1 MMIRRVPWLQRSFPA
16 VLSCALFA
24 APLQAADKPARWIRV
39 SSDHFSVLTDAGD
52 KKGREVAVRL
62 EQMRAAFGQLLM
74 RSKLKMPE
82 PLEVIALKDNNE
94 YGQVAPLKGGRPIAR
109 PGFFVPGED
118 RNYVVLNLFE
128 EESWRAVN
136 HEFAHLLLKYNYPTV
151 APWFDEGF
159 AEYYSSV
166 RVDDKRMEI
175 GLDPELGLA
184 WHSDRVGNQ
193 VQVGDPPRA
202 LTELLGP
209 SVWLALPDLF
219 SMSPTMEDFH
229 EATHHTLF
237 YAQSWMTLHYL
248 LNKHQLQQTG
258 VYFDLVE
265 NQHLPLDQAMARAFG
280 MTVAQF
286 DQAVKDYFH
295 SLGPL
300 FATLD
305 ASKQS
310 TATTPGGQLYF
321 TAAPI
326 PGDEIGTSTR
336 ELPYAEGQASLAE
349 MTIRIAEHRDQ
360 AIGQLQALLADPKT
374 ESAVAYRALAWDH
387 MRRREPAEAIEEL
400 KKALQIDSKD
410 PWSRYELALQ
420 TYRTAQLD
428 MHSFPGL
435 ANMMQDLQTVIDWY
449 PDFAEAYNMLAVGR
463 LRGGGAHSA
472 MTAIK
477 VAVQLSPRNESYL
490 LNMAN
495 IEIALKQWAPATAL
509 LERLSASRNPQIA
522 HLAKKDL
529 IDLPT
534 LKKYGIV
541 PQEESSPGTTTPG
554 SDRHDGASPPSPT
567 EEDSEQAN
575 ATASPPAPVPD
586 RRPLKFLKGNL
597 VRVDCQSPAAV
608 LSILSGGKMVKL
620 RTENTKSLVMLGSEQ
635 FSCEW
640 KHRQVSVN
648 YKPGGKS
655 DGDLISLEVQ

>member
-1 MMIRRVPWLQRSFPA
+1 MMIRRIPWLQRSFPA
-16 VLSCALFA
+16 VLCWALLA

-52 KKGREVAVRL
+52 QKGREVAVRF

-74 RSKLKMPE
+74 RNKLKMPE
-82 PLEVIALKDNNE
+82 PFEVIALKDNKE
-94 YGQVAPLKGGRPIAR
+94 YGQVAPLKDGGAITR
-109 PGFFVPGED
+109 PGFFIPGED

-128 EESWRAVN
+128 EESWRAVT

-151 APWFDEGF
+151 EPWFDEGF
-159 AEYYSSV
+159 AEYFSSI
-166 RVDDKRMEI
+166 RVNDKQMEI

-184 WHSDRVGNQ
+184 WHTDRVGNQ
-193 VQVGDPPRA
+193 VQVSDPPRA

-209 SVWLALPDLF
+209 SAWLALPDLF
-219 SMSPTMEDFH
+219 SMEHTMEDFH

-248 LNKHQLQQTG
+248 LNKHKLQQTG

-265 NQHLPLDQAMARAFG
+265 NQHLSLDQAVAQAFG
-280 MTVAQF
+280 MTMAQL

-300 FATLD
+300 FETLD
-305 ASKQS
+305 ASKPW
-310 TATTPGGQLYF
+310 TAIAPPGQVYF
-321 TAAPI
+321 TPAPI
-326 PGDEIGTSTR
+326 PGDQIGTSTH
-336 ELPYAEGQASLAE
+336 ELPYAEGRALLAE

-360 AIGQLQALLADPKT
+360 AVGQLQTLLADPKT
-374 ESAVAYRALAWDH
+374 ESAIAYRALAWDH
-387 MRRREPAEAIEEL
+387 MQRREPAEAVEEL

-410 PWSRYELALQ
+410 PWVRYELALQ
-420 TYRTAQLD
+420 SYRTGQAD
-428 MHSFPGL
+428 VRSFPGL
-435 ANMMQDLQTVIDWY
+435 ANMMQDLQIVIDWD

-472 MTAIK
+472 MAAIK

-490 LNMAN
+490 LNLAN
-495 IEIALKQWAPATAL
+495 IEIALKQWTPATAL
-509 LERLSASRNPQIA
+509 LERLSTSRNPQIA
-522 HLAKKDL
+522 HFAKKDL

-534 LKKYGIV
+534 LKKYGIL
-541 PQEESSPGTTTPG
+541 PQEESSPGTTTSG

-567 EEDSEQAN
+567 EEDSEQAH

-597 VRVDCQSPAAV
+597 VRVDCQSSAAV
-608 LSILSGGKMVKL
+608 LSIFTGGKMVKL
-620 RTENTKSLVMLGSEQ
+620 RTEDTKSLVMLGSEQ

-640 KHRQVSVN
+640 KHRRVSVN